1 MSHARVLS
9 KIEDEEKILE
19 LVDDIKNNGISVHEL
34 EVLSS
39 EDKTIKK
46 KNPIKKNN
54 EFNVRHK
61 IYEKA
66 LRDATGNKATISG
79 NKVVIPFDSDKDLDR
94 IMEILNIEVGE

>member
-9 KIEDEEKILE
+9 KIEDEDKIYE
-19 LVDDIKNNGISVHEL
+19 LVDEIKNNGISVHEL

-54 EFNVRHK
+54 EFN
-61 IYEKA
+61 Y
-66 LRDATGNKATISG
+66 N
-79 NKVVIPFDSDKDLDR
+79 DL
-94 IMEILNIEVGE
+94 LNYLS